1 MFVQQKILFYPN
13 TLGAIED
20 DFLRNMN
27 EDFCL
32 LPYPK
37 FDEAQE
43 NYRCSQ
49 YDGVPL
55 YGIPITANF
64 DNLPAIGATLEAMC
78 SLSSRDVLPVY
89 YDDALKSKY
98 SRDPETAQMI
108 DLITSSVVSDF
119 SFAWAD
125 TVGKYGASLQNLFCR
140 NQCISK
146 LNL

>member
-1 MFVQQKILFYPN
+1 
-13 TLGAIED
+13 
-20 DFLRNMN
+20 
-27 EDFCL
+27 
-32 LPYPK
+32 
-37 FDEAQE
+37 
-43 NYRCSQ
+43 
-49 YDGVPL
+49 
-55 YGIPITANF
+55 
-64 DNLPAIGATLEAMC
+64 MC

-140 NQCISK
+140 NIGSKTMASK
-146 LNL
+146 LAKNNKFWEKGMEELLETLDEYVDN